1 MALSTAALNIAADAL
16 GAAIDRARLH
26 TGSPGGSGTSN
37 VATSNVATI
46 SWGAASNGDITL
58 AGTPIA
64 FTGGAAGGPCTHVS
78 FWDGVPGSGG
88 VFMGD
93 FALTG
98 DQTFNAA
105 GEYDLDTAVI
115 DFD

>member
-1 MALSTAALNIAADAL
+1 MALSTAALNIAANAL
-16 GAAIDRARLH
+16 GAAVDNARLH
-26 TGSPGGSGTSN
+26 TAAPGGSGTSN
-37 VATSNVATI
+37 AATSGIETVA
-46 SWGAASNGDITL
+46 WGAASNGDITL
-58 AGTPIA
+58 SAPVD
-64 FTGGAAGGPCTHVS
+64 FTGGAASGPCTYVS

-105 GEYDLDTAVI
+105 GEYTLDTAVI